1 MYGAEQQ
8 ARHHAQQRQHRGQ
21 HFVEHRLPHRHPR
34 LQQHREVP
42 DLVRQLVAEDG
53 EAGAEAAHVAVSEGR
68 PDGETVRQVVDP
80 VPADNL
86 GNISLILARNNN
98 RQVSNRA
105 HHDGHAGDGAG
116 GGVGVAVGVAV
127 PVVEHLVLGD
137 DHRVPEA
144 TSL

>member
-21 HFVEHRLPHRHPR
+21 HVVEHRLAHRHPR

-53 EAGAEAAHVAVSEGR
+53 EARAEAAHVAVSEGR
-68 PDGETVRQVVDP
+68 PDGETVCQVVDP
-80 VPADNL
+80 VPEDD
-86 GNISLILARNNN
+86 
-98 RQVSNRA
+98 
-105 HHDGHAGDGAG
+105 HDGHAGDGAG

-127 PVVEHLVLGD
+127 TVVQHLVLGD
-137 DHRVPEA
+137 DHRVPVEI
-144 TSL
+144 SL